1 MEPAAKTPDQRWLPV
16 SNLEFG
22 ASAGECREGAFSSS
36 YHFCTL
42 EWKHCVR
49 GVMAL
54 RSGSCNGHVTFE
66 IDGRTWIVT
75 FLELP
80 TSCVTTTEATAP
92 KAVFDWDYS
101 VSVTP

>member
-1 MEPAAKTPDQRWLPV
+1 
-16 SNLEFG
+16 
-22 ASAGECREGAFSSS
+22 
-36 YHFCTL
+36 
-42 EWKHCVR
+42 
-49 GVMAL
+49 MAL
-54 RSGSCNGHVTFE
+54 RSGSCNGHVVLRKDGGTAKTSWSIAPAAAISTILCSVRGPFKCDLTAIFSYDIFE

-80 TSCVTTTEATAP
+80 KSCVTTTEATAP